1 MRAIIL
7 SAGRGS
13 RLLPL
18 TDLMPK
24 CLVPVGGRAILD
36 HQLDALAEAG
46 VREAVVVA
54 GYRHDQV
61 GAHLA
66 THRPPLA
73 VTLRFNP
80 FWAVSSSIGSVWAA
94 RDMLGDAFCLLNGD
108 TTLTGTILARAFSH
122 DGEYDRA
129 GVGLVVEP
137 IARADTDDML
147 VHVAGDRVTAV
158 SKSLPPEQTTHRSL
172 GVVVAGAQSGYLP
185 VLDRVIAGPEGAGD
199 GINAY
204 HHDIVAALARQGAVH
219 AIVEESGG
227 WIEIDRPKDVERW
240 NARAR

>member
-36 HQLDALAEAG
+36 HQLGALAEAG

-66 THRPPLA
+66 THRAPLA

-94 RDMLGDAFCLLNGD
+94 RDMLDDAFCLLNGD
-108 TTLTGTILARAFSH
+108 TTLTGPILARALAH

-137 IARADTDDML
+137 IARANTDDML
-147 VHVAGDRVTAV
+147 VHVAGERVTAV
-158 SKSLPPEQTTHRSL
+158 SKTLPPEQATHRSR
-172 GVVVAGAQSGYLP
+172 GVVAGAQSGYLP
-185 VLDRVIAGPEGAGD
+185 VLDRVIAGAE

-204 HHDIVAALARQGAVH
+204 HHDVVAALATQGAVH

-227 WIEIDRPKDVERW
+227 WVEIDRPEDVERW

>member
-36 HQLDALAEAG
+36 HQLHALAEAG
-46 VREAVVVA
+46 VGEAIVVA

-66 THRPPLA
+66 THRPPLG

-94 RDMLGDAFCLLNGD
+94 RDVLDHAFCLLNGD
-108 TTLTGTILARAFSH
+108 TTLTGPILARALAH

-137 IARADTDDML
+137 IARADSDDML
-147 VHVAGDRVTAV
+147 VQVDGERVAAV
-158 SKSLPPEQTTHRSL
+158 SKALPAERATHRSL

-185 VLDRVIAGPEGAGD
+185 VLDRVIAGAD

-204 HHDIVAALARQGAVH
+204 HHDVVAALATQGAVH

-227 WIEIDRPKDVERW
+227 WVEIDRPEDVERW
-240 NARAR
+240 NAQPR

>member
-46 VREAVVVA
+46 VREAIVVA

-94 RDMLGDAFCLLNGD
+94 GDMLDDAFCLLNGD
-108 TTLTGTILARAFSH
+108 TTLTGPILARALAH

-137 IARADTDDML
+137 IAQADTDDML
-147 VHVAGDRVTAV
+147 VRVAGGRVTAV
-158 SKSLPPEQTTHRSL
+158 SKALPSDQATHRSL
-172 GVVVAGAQSGYLP
+172 GVVIAGAQSGYRP
-185 VLDRVIAGPEGAGD
+185 VLDRVIAGTD

-204 HHDIVAALARQGAVH
+204 HHDVVAALATQGAVH

-227 WIEIDRPKDVERW
+227 WVEIDRPEDVDRW